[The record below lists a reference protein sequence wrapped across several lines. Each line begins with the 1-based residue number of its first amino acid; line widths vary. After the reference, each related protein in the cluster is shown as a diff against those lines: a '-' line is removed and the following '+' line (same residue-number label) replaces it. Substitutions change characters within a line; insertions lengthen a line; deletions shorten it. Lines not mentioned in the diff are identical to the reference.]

1 MASFP
6 RRCWWAAARVPPD
19 TGKAWDLLRW
29 EATIP
34 ELPAPAGRRRH
45 LQLQVP
51 ALGAALKLH
60 SSWQEGK
67 EGRGRVPA
75 PRMVVSG
82 PVSRRAAAAAT
93 MLLHTSRVP
102 RECWFLPTALLCAYG
117 FFASLRPSEP
127 FLTPYLLGPDKNL
140 TEREVSAA
148 GWRWLG
154 RRGARTGRDVRKS
167 VRAGRRGRR

>member
-1 MASFP
+1 MASF
-6 RRCWWAAARVPPD
+6 RRRGWRAAARVPPD
-19 TGKAWDLLRW
+19 AGKAWDELRW
-29 EATIP
+29 EAGIP

-51 ALGAALKLH
+51 ALGAELQPH
-60 SSWQEGK
+60 SSWQEEK

-75 PRMVVSG
+75 PRMVVPG

-93 MLLHTSRVP
+93 MLLRTARVP

-154 RRGARTGRDVRKS
+154 RRGARTGRDVRK
-167 VRAGRRGRR
+167 